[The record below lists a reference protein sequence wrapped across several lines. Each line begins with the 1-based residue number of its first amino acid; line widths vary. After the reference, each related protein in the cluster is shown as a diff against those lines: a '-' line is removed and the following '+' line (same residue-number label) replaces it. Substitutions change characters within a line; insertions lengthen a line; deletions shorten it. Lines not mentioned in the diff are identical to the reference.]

1 MDIVFII
8 GGFIGLIVGGEILVR
23 GAVSLAKK
31 FNVSPLIIGLTLVG
45 FGTSTPELVTS
56 VQAAF
61 AGSPGIAVGNVVG
74 SNIAN
79 ILLILGIAAVLAPIA
94 ISPAAFKRDGT
105 VLALAAALCAA
116 AVMVGH
122 LGLMGGMVLVGS
134 LALYLGLTIYLE
146 RRRASAASAVYEA
159 EADSVF
165 EVWTSLWATSLLVL
179 GGLVLTVFAA
189 KYLVAGAI
197 SLAAALGMSEAVIGL
212 TIVAVGTS
220 MPELVTSVVAAR
232 RGQSD
237 VAFGNVIGSNIFNV
251 LGILGVTA
259 ILKPITVPPTI
270 AQFDIWVMIAA
281 TGTLIVFARTGWRIG
296 RLEGALF
303 LTGYAVYVGYLLM
316 GVL

>member
-1 MDIVFII
+1 MDILFVV
-8 GGFIGLIVGGEILVR
+8 GGFIGLIFGGEILVR

-56 VQAAF
+56 VQAVL

-79 ILLILGIAAVLAPIA
+79 ILLILGIAAVVAPIA
-94 ISPAAFKRDGT
+94 VSPAAFKRDGT
-105 VLALAAALCAA
+105 VLALASALCLI
-116 AVMVGH
+116 VVWVGV
-122 LGLMGGMVLVGS
+122 LGLIGGIALLGS
-134 LALYLGLTIYLE
+134 LALYVGLTIHHE
-146 RRRASAASAVYEA
+146 RRRASAAAAVYEA
-159 EADSVF
+159 EADSVA
-165 EVWTSLWATSLLVL
+165 EVRTSMPVASLYVL

-197 SLAAALGMSEAVIGL
+197 SLAAAVGMPEAVIGL

-259 ILKPITVPPTI
+259 IIKPIQIPPSI
-270 AQFDIWVMIAA
+270 AQFDAWVMMGATIA
-281 TGTLIVFARTGWRIG
+281 LIVFARTGWRIG

-303 LTGYAVYVGYLLM
+303 LTGYLAYVSYLLS
-316 GVL
+316 GVQ